1 MMIST
6 TQLLDIIK
14 SDENLTLEQLLLQ
27 VPEIDFVTY
36 LETLLLKKD
45 ISKSELIKMTNLHR
59 TYAYQIFN
67 GQKKPSRS
75 KIIQIALA
83 LQLDI
88 RETNNLLSLSDN
100 GYLYPKVRYDA
111 IILYAL
117 EHKKSIIDTNL
128 ILDMYELP
136 ILE

>member
-1 MMIST
+1 MIST
-6 TQLLDIIK
+6 TQLLDMIK
-14 SDENLTLEQLLLQ
+14 SDRDLTIEQLLLQ
-27 VPEIDFVTY
+27 VPEINFVTY

-45 ISKSELIKMTNLHR
+45 VSKSELIKMSNLHR

-88 RETNNLLSLSDN
+88 HETNNLLSLSDN

-117 EHKKSIIDTNL
+117 DHKKSIIDTNI

>member
-45 ISKSELIKMTNLHR
+45 VSKSELIKMTNIHR

>member
-45 ISKSELIKMTNLHR
+45 VSKSELIKMTNLHR

-128 ILDMYELP
+128 ILEMYELP

>member
-45 ISKSELIKMTNLHR
+45 VSKSELIKMTNLHR

-100 GYLYPKVRYDA
+100 GYLYPKVRYDV
-111 IILYAL
+111 IILYEL

>member
-45 ISKSELIKMTNLHR
+45 VSKSELIKMTNLHR

>member
-1 MMIST
+1 M
-6 TQLLDIIK
+6 
-14 SDENLTLEQLLLQ
+14 
-27 VPEIDFVTY
+27 
-36 LETLLLKKD
+36 
-45 ISKSELIKMTNLHR
+45 LIKFLMDK
-59 TYAYQIFN
+59 
-67 GQKKPSRS
+67 KKPSRS

>member
-14 SDENLTLEQLLLQ
+14 SGENLTLEQLLLQ

-45 ISKSELIKMTNLHR
+45 VSKSELIKMTNLHR

>member
-45 ISKSELIKMTNLHR
+45 VSKSELIKMTNLHR

-100 GYLYPKVRYDA
+100 GYLYPKARYDA

>member
-27 VPEIDFVTY
+27 VPELDFVTY

-45 ISKSELIKMTNLHR
+45 VSKSELIKMTNLHR

-128 ILDMYELP
+128 ILDMYKLP

>member
-1 MMIST
+1 M
-6 TQLLDIIK
+6 
-14 SDENLTLEQLLLQ
+14 
-27 VPEIDFVTY
+27 
-36 LETLLLKKD
+36 ETPA
-45 ISKSELIKMTNLHR
+45 KSEVPAIPAMTMSEIPKSA
-59 TYAYQIFN
+59 YATLPKIIGSARRKWERITELTDCFLDIFN

>member
-36 LETLLLKKD
+36 LETLLLKKAV
-45 ISKSELIKMTNLHR
+45 SKSELIKMTNLHR

-88 RETNNLLSLSDN
+88 R
-100 GYLYPKVRYDA
+100 
-111 IILYAL
+111 
-117 EHKKSIIDTNL
+117 
-128 ILDMYELP
+128 
-136 ILE
+136 

>member
-45 ISKSELIKMTNLHR
+45 VSKSELIKMTNLHR

-100 GYLYPKVRYDA
+100 GSLYPKVRYDA

-128 ILDMYELP
+128 ILDMYKLP

>member
-45 ISKSELIKMTNLHR
+45 VSKSELIKMTNLHR

-88 RETNNLLSLSDN
+88 RETNNLLSFSDN